1 MKRALA
7 IASCLIAVL
16 ALPAA
21 SAQKL
26 YKSVMPDGS
35 VVYSDKPP
43 PGAAKVEERGVETKK
58 AGVLPPSK
66 GEKAVLN
73 QMTKERQAR
82 EMASERLRKAEIALH
97 DAEVAQQMGK
107 EPQPNERLGTASG
120 AQRLTDA
127 YWQRQKT
134 LEDNV
139 AKAKQNLDAVRSGR

>member
-43 PGAAKVEERGVETKK
+43 PGAAKVEERGVDTKK

-73 QMTKERQAR
+73 QMSRERQAR

-97 DAEVAQQMGK
+97 DAEVAQQLGK
-107 EPQPNERLGTASG
+107 EPQASERLGTASG
-120 AQRLTDA
+120 AQRLTDG

-139 AKAKQNLDAVRSGR
+139 LKARANLDKVRSGR